1 MNYFICLYLI
11 ILKYRATPR
20 PRYVWLSTLPI
31 VPVSQASFTGYSWL
45 NDCCNCTLVV
55 VSFTYSTVD
64 FISSRKDLF
73 YSSIR
78 DKLLSQFST
87 NRHSSIDNL
96 NYCLHLVQGTSH
108 TMQKDHIQEA
118 EAHAYRFIQHYN
130 KQANNM
136 DNVLQGCL

>member
-1 MNYFICLYLI
+1 MLHLGPGMSGYLHF
-11 ILKYRATPR
+11 LSSPCHRLPSLELFAT
-20 PRYVWLSTLPI
+20 
-31 VPVSQASFTGYSWL
+31 YSWL
-45 NDCCNCTLVV
+45 NGCCNCTLVV

-96 NYCLHLVQGTSH
+96 NYYCLHLVQGTSH
-108 TMQKDHIQEA
+108 TIDVERPYTRGRSTCIPLYIA
-118 EAHAYRFIQHYN
+118 
-130 KQANNM
+130 
-136 DNVLQGCL
+136 L